1 MGQWNHRRIH
11 NEAAAWI
18 VMEQE
23 IVVVSGSGSLET
35 ENDIEQQHLK
45 KQDMTN
51 ICIYVFL
58 LSFSLCISLST
69 FIDKWSE
76 YGLLFIINI
85 FPWTSFSLTSG
96 L

>member
-1 MGQWNHRRIH
+1 MLLCEGQIFNSHRRIH
-11 NEAAAWI
+11 NKATAWI

-51 ICIYVFL
+51 ICICVFVIFL
-58 LSFSLCISLST
+58 SLCLPVH
-69 FIDKWSE
+69 F
-76 YGLLFIINI
+76 YR
-85 FPWTSFSLTSG
+85 
-96 L
+96 

>member
-1 MGQWNHRRIH
+1 MGQWSHRRIH
-11 NEAAAWI
+11 TEAAAWI

-23 IVVVSGSGSLET
+23 IVVVSGSGGLEA

-58 LSFSLCISLST
+58 LSFSLSLSPCP
-69 FIDKWSE
+69 
-76 YGLLFIINI
+76 LL
-85 FPWTSFSLTSG
+85 
-96 L
+96 